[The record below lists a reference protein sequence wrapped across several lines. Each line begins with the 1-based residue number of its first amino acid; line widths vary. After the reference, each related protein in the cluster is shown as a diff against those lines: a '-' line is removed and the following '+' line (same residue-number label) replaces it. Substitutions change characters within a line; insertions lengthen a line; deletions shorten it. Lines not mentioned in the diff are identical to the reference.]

1 MTSEILAKVIRG
13 DTVESIHRGHYVVMD
28 GDGNTVAQAG
38 DPDTVTFY
46 RSSCKFLQAIP
57 LITSGAADA
66 FGFDEEEIA
75 LACASHSGQKRHVEV
90 AASMLAKIGLDE
102 TALHCGTHMPF
113 YRPEAEKLI
122 REGKSPSTL
131 QNNCSG
137 KHAGMLAVV
146 RKIGADIATYEH
158 LENPVQQQVL
168 DIISKFTEMRREDI
182 AVASDGCAVP
192 NFAVPVRAMARSLV
206 SFIARADSFGRD
218 LSDAAKRIIT
228 AALNHPELIGGT
240 DRLDTQIMQAAPDK
254 ILSKVGADGV
264 WLGGVMPSEQWPSGL
279 GIALKIE
286 DGDDNRGR
294 PVAAMEIL
302 RQLGV
307 LTKDDLPQISPMPV
321 KNRRGAIVGKVVP
334 EIDLRL
340 G

>member
-1 MTSEILAKVIRG
+1 MADPQILATVTRG
-13 DTVESIHRGHYVVMD
+13 ETVESIHRGHFLVMD
-28 GDGNTVAQAG
+28 GEGNTVASAG
-38 DPDTVTFY
+38 DPSTVTFF
-46 RSSCKFLQAIP
+46 RSASKFFQAVP

-122 REGKSPSTL
+122 REGKGPSTL

-137 KHAGMLAVV
+137 KHAGMLAVA
-146 RKIGADIATYEH
+146 RKIGADISTYEH
-158 LENPVQQQVL
+158 IDNPVQQQIL
-168 DIISKFTEMRREDI
+168 DVVSKFTEVRRENI
-182 AVASDGCAVP
+182 AVASDGCCVP
-192 NFAVPVRAMARSLV
+192 NFAVPVSAMARSLV
-206 SFIARADSFGRD
+206 SLISRADSFGQD
-218 LSDAAKRIIT
+218 ISDAARRLV
-228 AALNHPELIGGT
+228 AATLAHPELIGGT
-240 DRLDTQIMQAAPDK
+240 ERLDTMVMQAAPGK
-254 ILSKVGADGV
+254 VISKVGADGV
-264 WLGGVMPSEQWPSGL
+264 WLGGVLPTEKWRSGL

-294 PVAAMEIL
+294 PVVAVEIL

-307 LTKDDLPQISPMPV
+307 LKNEDLADVSPMMI
-321 KNRRGAIVGKVVP
+321 KNRRGDEVGKVMP
-334 EIDLRL
+334 HITIS
-340 G
+340 